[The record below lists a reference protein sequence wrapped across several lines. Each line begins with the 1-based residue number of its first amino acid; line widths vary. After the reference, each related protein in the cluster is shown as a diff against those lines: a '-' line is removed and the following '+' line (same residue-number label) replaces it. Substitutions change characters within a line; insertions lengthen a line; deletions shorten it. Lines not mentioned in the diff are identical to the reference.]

1 MNTEKRVPLTRVEKF
16 WDIFGLVVI
25 LVVLALLV
33 SGIESRAGDVMC
45 YIGGAIA
52 LALTVLD
59 FKYGRIPKRAG
70 EEDEDKS
77 IIRGDSLDPYDP
89 LSIAYKSPF
98 DDIAYKSPFDD

>member
-52 LALTVLD
+52 LALTVHD
-59 FKYGRIPKRAG
+59 FKHGKVPDKDG
-70 EEDEDKS
+70 EKS
-77 IIRGDSLDPYDP
+77 RSVFDNRFDVNRSIGHSLTPGNDYCW
-89 LSIAYKSPF
+89 KSSF
-98 DDIAYKSPFDD
+98 DD

>member
-1 MNTEKRVPLTRVEKF
+1 MEVRKMNTEKRVPLTRVEKF

-52 LALTVLD
+52 LALTVHD
-59 FKYGRIPKRAG
+59 FKHGRVPDKDG
-70 EEDEDKS
+70 EKS
-77 IIRGDSLDPYDP
+77 RSVFDNVSFDSLDPYDP
-89 LSIAYKSPF
+89 FSIAYKSPF
-98 DDIAYKSPFDD
+98 DD